1 MAVKSSFRIC
11 CPGRTRTPTDGT
23 KNRCPAIRRPGND
36 MPFSTDADDMNL
48 HVLNQEEITLLKTLQ
63 SWQLRGRQ

>member
-1 MAVKSSFRIC
+1 
-11 CPGRTRTPTDGT
+11 
-23 KNRCPAIRRPGND
+23 

-63 SWQLRGRQ
+63 S

>member
-1 MAVKSSFRIC
+1 
-11 CPGRTRTPTDGT
+11 
-23 KNRCPAIRRPGND
+23 